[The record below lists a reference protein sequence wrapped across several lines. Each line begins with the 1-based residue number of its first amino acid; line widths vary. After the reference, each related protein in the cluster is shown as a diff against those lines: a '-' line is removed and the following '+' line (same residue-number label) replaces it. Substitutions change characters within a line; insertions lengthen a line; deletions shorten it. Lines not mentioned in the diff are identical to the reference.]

1 MEDSVS
7 KELKIERM
15 DKIMLLQQE
24 ISELKNKEMINKVYS
39 VLIDEYKEESGISIG
54 RTYKDAPEV
63 DNIVVVHEKVD
74 PGSFV
79 DVKIISSAVYDVTGE
94 LLNYRSS

>member
-1 MEDSVS
+1 MEDSIS

-24 ISELKNKEMINKVYS
+24 ISELKNKEMINEVYT
-39 VLIDEYKEESGISIG
+39 VLIDEYKEDDAVSIG

-63 DNIVVVHEKVD
+63 DNIVVVNAKVEA
-74 PGSFV
+74 GTLV
-79 DVKIISSAVYDVTGE
+79 DVMITSSAVYEVTGE
-94 LLNYRSS
+94 LSNARTS